1 MNAAPGGY
9 PSDCHCPAPEEDE
22 INLLDLFIVLLR
34 HKMMIIAVVLLA
46 GVAAVVIS
54 LQMKNIYRS
63 ETTIVPSAQEKGSGL
78 SALGGFGAMIASE
91 AGIGAG
97 GSLEQIEVVLK
108 SRELTNAI
116 VREHNLLP
124 VIFEAGWDE
133 AGKKWKDEP
142 PKAEDVYKAVQSLL
156 EVKPDKKKNVM
167 IVAFQDKEP
176 EMAKRILD
184 YFIFGMSELLRRQ
197 KLEEAQA
204 QQKHLYQQLGQ
215 TSDPLLK
222 NKLYELIAKQ
232 IEAETLAKV
241 QKYYSFNIVDP
252 SYVPE
257 RKFKPKRA
265 QICVLTVVVAFFI
278 AIFAAFFLEYIK
290 NIETKEDPERLAT
303 LRKYLRFR
311 NI

>member
-1 MNAAPGGY
+1 
-9 PSDCHCPAPEEDE
+9 
-22 INLLDLFIVLLR
+22 
-34 HKMMIIAVVLLA
+34 
-46 GVAAVVIS
+46 
-54 LQMKNIYRS
+54 
-63 ETTIVPSAQEKGSGL
+63 
-78 SALGGFGAMIASE
+78 
-91 AGIGAG
+91 
-97 GSLEQIEVVLK
+97 VLK

-124 VIFEAGWDE
+124 VIFKAGWDE

-142 PKAEDVYKAVQSLL
+142 PKTEDIYRAVQSLL

-167 IVAFQDKEP
+167 IVAVRNKDP

-222 NKLYELIAKQ
+222 IKLYELIAKQ
-232 IEAETLAKV
+232 IEAETLARV

-290 NIETKEDPERLAT
+290 NIETREDPERLAT
-303 LRKYLRFR
+303 LRKYMRFR
-311 NI
+311 KR